1 MISERVE
8 VSHGGVSATRPDV
21 KHEEG
26 ESVGDLIGEM
36 GRERL
41 ALRCKTTL
49 VVLLCV
55 SASLC
60 LVLAFASLMGYL
72 PYAVG
77 PAVALLIVSGIGFVA
92 SILEARYLRWRFFT
106 ALEGDF

>member
-1 MISERVE
+1 VISERVE
-8 VSHGGVSATRPDV
+8 VLHGGFSAVRPDV

-26 ESVGDLIGEM
+26 ESVRDLTGEM

-60 LVLAFASLMGYL
+60 LILAFVSLVGYL

-77 PAVALLIVSGIGFVA
+77 PAVALLVASEIGFVA
-92 SILEARYLRWRFFT
+92 SILEARYL
-106 ALEGDF
+106 

>member
-1 MISERVE
+1 M
-8 VSHGGVSATRPDV
+8 RPDV
-21 KHEEG
+21 KHEKG

-49 VVLLCV
+49 VVFLRV

-60 LVLAFASLMGYL
+60 LTSAFASFMGSL

-77 PAVALLIVSGIGFVA
+77 PAVALLVASVIGFVA
-92 SILEARYLRWRFFT
+92 SILEARYL
-106 ALEGDF
+106 

>member
-1 MISERVE
+1 M
-8 VSHGGVSATRPDV
+8 RPDV
-21 KHEEG
+21 KHEKG

-60 LVLAFASLMGYL
+60 LVLAFASLTGYL

-77 PAVALLIVSGIGFVA
+77 PAVALLVGCLGDRLRSLYPRSPISKVA
-92 SILEARYLRWRFFT
+92 VFHRSRR
-106 ALEGDF
+106 

>member
-1 MISERVE
+1 MVLRFSVIPDRVE
-8 VSHGGVSATRPDV
+8 LHYGGFSVLRQHVNREMSE
-21 KHEEG
+21 K
-26 ESVGDLIGEM
+26 VGDLIGEM

-49 VVLLCV
+49 VVVLCV

-60 LVLAFASLMGYL
+60 LTAAFATFMGYL

-77 PAVALLIVSGIGFVA
+77 PAVALLVASVIGFVA
-92 SILEARYLRWRFFT
+92 SILEGRYL
-106 ALEGDF
+106 